1 MSAGWDLEH
10 VVTFE
15 ETNLVGNV
23 YFVNHVR
30 WQGHCRELFLR
41 QRAPGVLAQLAEG
54 LALVT
59 TSCSCQYFAEL
70 KALPQPRTQE
80 RPNCQRAAGAR
91 PGLGAVEST
100 VRDDGEAMIGTVA
113 SGTGGTNG
121 FHCLRPRGQTRF
133 YPFLHEATSL
143 VHQHRAMAS

>member
-70 KALPQPRTQE
+70 KAFDRVVVRMMLDGIQQNRISLRFDYLRMGRGAPELVARGDQE
-80 RPNCQRAAGAR
+80 VACMRRDGDGLRATPVPTELCEALVPFACAPIAR
-91 PGLGAVEST
+91 
-100 VRDDGEAMIGTVA
+100 
-113 SGTGGTNG
+113 
-121 FHCLRPRGQTRF
+121 
-133 YPFLHEATSL
+133 
-143 VHQHRAMAS
+143 

>member
-1 MSAGWDLEH
+1 MHAPDTYACSHKLAGR
-10 VVTFE
+10 VP
-15 ETNLVGNV
+15 
-23 YFVNHVR
+23 
-30 WQGHCRELFLR
+30 QGAGPE
-41 QRAPGVLAQLAEG
+41 PGSYSDYLH
-54 LALVT
+54 
-59 TSCSCQYFAEL
+59 FAEL

-143 VHQHRAMAS
+143 VHRHRAMAS